1 MSFTHA
7 LCLPAIY
14 FRMLTSWAAS
24 LGTTSIFLRST
35 TSPSSPRASPAA
47 PRAAST
53 SASQPHREGDELHQ
67 SFSSNV
73 HQTPISPSAFVSH
86 AGGHRNRTL
95 HAFTNRLHHPVHA
108 AEASTSTTG
117 CCCIRTL
124 LHHQQ
129 RRPRTR
135 DANNNSNQHFLDV
148 TRPSNTHVNVNTLD
162 ETLQPS
168 VNAAASHSQTVE
180 DRTVNFGV

>member
-1 MSFTHA
+1 M
-7 LCLPAIY
+7 LLPSRLY
-14 FRMLTSWAAS
+14 FRMLTSWAAPP
-24 LGTTSIFLRST
+24 GTTSIFLRST

-73 HQTPISPSAFVSH
+73 HQTLISPSAFVSH

-129 RRPRTR
+129 GRPRTR
-135 DANNNSNQHFLDV
+135 DANNNSINISSTSRDPSTLTSTSTPS
-148 TRPSNTHVNVNTLD
+148 TRHCSLPSAPPHLISKRLKT
-162 ETLQPS
+162 EQ
-168 VNAAASHSQTVE
+168 
-180 DRTVNFGV
+180 